1 MVLLFIIKNV
11 SDLMPRLTDLIP
23 NFLRTPFGIRA
34 GGSTQISMIS
44 LSETELFAGLN
55 RSVFVQ
61 TMQPVSRA
69 EFKDHLLSATRLGNM
84 RDTDVRLGYEHYR
97 GNIER
102 ALAHVY
108 QSWGMDTKDVALI
121 ADTLVRDVLGHL
133 PRIKDDELKTEADAF
148 RAITASDEEY
158 EAQMVSKFE
167 RQSQG
172 DKAAPFQGV

>member
-1 MVLLFIIKNV
+1 MVLPFIIKNV
-11 SDLMPRLTDLIP
+11 SDLMPRLTDFIP
-23 NFLRTPFGIRA
+23 NFLRTPFGIEAR
-34 GGSTQISMIS
+34 GSTQISMIS

-69 EFKDHLLSATRLGNM
+69 EFKDHLVGTTRLGNM
-84 RDTDVRLGYEHYR
+84 LETDVRLGYEHYL

-108 QSWGMDTKDVALI
+108 ESWGLQSKDVPLI
-121 ADTLVRDVLGHL
+121 ADALVRDVLGHL
-133 PRIKDDELKTEADAF
+133 PRMKDAELKTEADAF

-158 EAQMVSKFE
+158 EAQMAYKFE
-167 RQSQG
+167 RQVQG
-172 DKAAPFQGV
+172 DKAAPFMGV